1 MGTGAFELRLDS
13 EAVMKNAMH
22 RAEED
27 AEAEEGFQTPH

>member
-27 AEAEEGFQTPH
+27 AEAEEGF